1 LAFVE
6 QAERGDLSGRARQAV
21 ALSRADV
28 SPIQVAAAHDL
39 FQEHPLG
46 SPKLFEVVDPAAA
59 AVAAAHWLQAAA
71 DVAAEVAGC
80 APDEGG
86 T

>member
-1 LAFVE
+1 
-6 QAERGDLSGRARQAV
+6 
-21 ALSRADV
+21 
-28 SPIQVAAAHDL
+28 VAAAHDL

-59 AVAAAHWLQAAA
+59 A